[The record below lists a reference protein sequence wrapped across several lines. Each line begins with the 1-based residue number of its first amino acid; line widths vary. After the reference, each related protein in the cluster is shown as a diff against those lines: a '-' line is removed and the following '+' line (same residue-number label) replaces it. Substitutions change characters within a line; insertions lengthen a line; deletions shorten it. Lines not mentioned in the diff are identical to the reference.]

1 MYSCCDILIALGAVA
16 TLKSIDKIITVFLTS
31 VGINP
36 NFGMHLSLEENV
48 PFASWYKT
56 L

>member
-1 MYSCCDILIALGAVA
+1 MQQYPIALGAVT

-36 NFGMHLSLEENV
+36 NFGMHLNQEQYVS
-48 PFASWYKT
+48 FASWDKT